1 MTMMR
6 FLTLISILLISPLSF
21 SESQEKNYQARLQDV
36 MKARKLMD
44 RKRERDE
51 IKDLAQQLAQEI
63 LIIDTHL
70 DTPIQLYMQQS
81 KNGSYEDITKASSL
95 HFDFDRAVSGGLNVP
110 FFVIFTCD
118 LFFHQQ
124 YWKHTNP
131 YYLSWSRDSKR
142 VEITYGV
149 LLRRIRF

>member
-81 KNGSYEDITKASSL
+81 KNGSYEDITKASY
-95 HFDFDRAVSGGLNVP
+95 DP
-110 FFVIFTCD
+110 F
-118 LFFHQQ
+118 
-124 YWKHTNP
+124 
-131 YYLSWSRDSKR
+131 
-142 VEITYGV
+142 
-149 LLRRIRF
+149 LLCCI